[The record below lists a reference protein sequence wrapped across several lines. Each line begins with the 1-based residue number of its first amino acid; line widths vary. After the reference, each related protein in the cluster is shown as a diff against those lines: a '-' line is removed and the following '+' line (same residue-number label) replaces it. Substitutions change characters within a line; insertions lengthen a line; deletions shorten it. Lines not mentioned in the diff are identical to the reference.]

1 MKKGVRV
8 VLETFDPDNKEE
20 TLKKS
25 TLIEEAI
32 SEPTNL
38 LNLGLSHN
46 SQLEL
51 LQKISSLKEFSD

>member
-20 TLKKS
+20 TLQES
-25 TLIEEAI
+25 TLIEEEV
-32 SEPTNL
+32 SKPTNI
-38 LNLGLSHN
+38 LNLGLSYN

-51 LQKISSLKEFSD
+51 LEKISSFKGFSD